1 MPQSPEKGRNLRLRA
16 VKIALMTWRRA
27 EVSAWAFSGGALM
40 LALVLFAQDRRD
52 RLVMLFVVISL
63 GVGLLF
69 DLIKRLASPANVD
82 ASRCLSHG
90 EGQQ

>member
-1 MPQSPEKGRNLRLRA
+1 
-16 VKIALMTWRRA
+16 V
-27 EVSAWAFSGGALM
+27 SGGVLVVAF
-40 LALVLFAQDRRD
+40 VLFAQDRQD

-69 DLIKRLASPANVD
+69 DLIKRRASPANAD
-82 ASRCLSHG
+82 ASRRLSHG